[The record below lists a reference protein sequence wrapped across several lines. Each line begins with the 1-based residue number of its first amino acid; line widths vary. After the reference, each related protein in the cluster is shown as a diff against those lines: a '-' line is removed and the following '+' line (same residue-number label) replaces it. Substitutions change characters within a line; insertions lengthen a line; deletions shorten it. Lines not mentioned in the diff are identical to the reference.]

1 MLINKKTKKYILV
14 NLIILIIFIIIF
26 LISNSFYINK
36 YIKNDN
42 IFLNNLINK
51 VLEKYPEVTKEEIVD
66 LLNNKDKI
74 NKLSLLEYGIN
85 LDNSYV
91 LNNNYLVKKNI
102 ILNIIILITL
112 SITLFIN
119 YYLYLKR
126 ENRKLKEILKYLKDI
141 NRGLYNLKI
150 EENEEDDLS
159 LLKNE
164 LAKTTIMLKE
174 VASNNLKDKVL
185 LKESLEDLS
194 HQLRTP
200 LTSITLILDSLN
212 SKEETDRLESYKDM
226 KRLILNLNFLVNSL
240 LKLAR
245 FDANTITFKEDNFL
259 VDNLLNEVIENVNML
274 ADLKNIKIIK
284 NNNINNKL
292 KGDFKW
298 QVEAI
303 TNIIKNCIEHS
314 KDNSFIEINHDEN
327 KLYTRIIIKDQ
338 GVGISKNDLKHIFER
353 FYKGKNSSCDSVGI
367 GLALAKTII
376 EKDNGFITVT
386 SKEGVGTTFIIKYL
400 K

>member
-1 MLINKKTKKYILV
+1 MLINKKTKKYFLV
-14 NLIILIIFIIIF
+14 NLIILFIFIIIF
-26 LISNSFYINK
+26 LVSNSFYIHK
-36 YIKNDN
+36 YIRNDN

-91 LNNNYLVKKNI
+91 LDNNYLVKQNI

-112 SITLFIN
+112 SITLFIS

-212 SKEETDRLESYKDM
+212 SKDETDRLESYKDM

-245 FDANTITFKEDNFL
+245 FDANTITFKEENFL
-259 VDNLLNEVIENVNML
+259 VDNLLNEVIKNVNML

-284 NNNINNKL
+284 NNNINNRL

-367 GLALAKTII
+367 GLSLAKTII

>member
-14 NLIILIIFIIIF
+14 NLIILIVFIIIF

-112 SITLFIN
+112 SITLFIS

-245 FDANTITFKEDNFL
+245 FDANTITFKEENFL

-274 ADLKNIKIIK
+274 ADLKKIKRIK
-284 NNNINNKL
+284 NNNINNRL

-314 KDNSFIEINHDEN
+314 EDNSFIEINHDEN

-338 GVGISKNDLKHIFER
+338 GVGISKDDLKHIFER
-353 FYKGKNSSCDSVGI
+353 FYKGKNSSWDSVGI

>member
-14 NLIILIIFIIIF
+14 NLIILIVFIIIF
-26 LISNSFYINK
+26 LISNSFYIHK
-36 YIKNDN
+36 YIRNDN

-74 NKLSLLEYGIN
+74 NKLSLLEYGID

-112 SITLFIN
+112 SITLFIS

-274 ADLKNIKIIK
+274 ADLKNMKIIK

-367 GLALAKTII
+367 GLSLAKTII

>member
-14 NLIILIIFIIIF
+14 NLIILIVFIIIF

-36 YIKNDN
+36 YIRNDN

-91 LNNNYLVKKNI
+91 LNNNYLVKQNI

-112 SITLFIN
+112 SITLFIS

-298 QVEAI
+298 QVEAL

-367 GLALAKTII
+367 GLSLAKTII

>member
-1 MLINKKTKKYILV
+1 
-14 NLIILIIFIIIF
+14 
-26 LISNSFYINK
+26 
-36 YIKNDN
+36 
-42 IFLNNLINK
+42 
-51 VLEKYPEVTKEEIVD
+51 
-66 LLNNKDKI
+66 
-74 NKLSLLEYGIN
+74 
-85 LDNSYV
+85 
-91 LNNNYLVKKNI
+91 
-102 ILNIIILITL
+102 
-112 SITLFIN
+112 
-119 YYLYLKR
+119 
-126 ENRKLKEILKYLKDI
+126 
-141 NRGLYNLKI
+141 
-150 EENEEDDLS
+150 
-159 LLKNE
+159 
-164 LAKTTIMLKE
+164 
-174 VASNNLKDKVL
+174 
-185 LKESLEDLS
+185 
-194 HQLRTP
+194 
-200 LTSITLILDSLN
+200 
-212 SKEETDRLESYKDM
+212 M

-338 GVGISKNDLKHIFER
+338 GVGISKDDLKHIFER
-353 FYKGKNSSCDSVGI
+353 FYKGKNSSSDSVGI

>member
-91 LNNNYLVKKNI
+91 LDNNYLVKQNI

-112 SITLFIN
+112 SITLFIS

-245 FDANTITFKEDNFL
+245 FDANTITFKEENFL
-259 VDNLLNEVIENVNML
+259 VDDLLNEV
-274 ADLKNIKIIK
+274 IK

-338 GVGISKNDLKHIFER
+338 GVGISKDDLKHIFER

-367 GLALAKTII
+367 GLSLAKTII

>member
-1 MLINKKTKKYILV
+1 MLINKKTKKYFLV
-14 NLIILIIFIIIF
+14 NLIILLIFIIIF

-74 NKLSLLEYGIN
+74 EDLKLKEYGIN

-91 LNNNYLVKKNI
+91 LDNNFLVKKNI

-112 SITLFIN
+112 SITLFIS

-292 KGDFKW
+292 QGDFKW

-314 KDNSFIEINHDEN
+314 KDNSLIEINHDEN

-338 GVGISKNDLKHIFER
+338 GVGISKDDLKHIFER

-367 GLALAKTII
+367 GLSLAKTII

>member
-14 NLIILIIFIIIF
+14 NLMILIVFIIIF

-36 YIKNDN
+36 YIRNDN

-66 LLNNKDKI
+66 ILNNKDKI
-74 NKLSLLEYGIN
+74 NKLSLLEYDIN

-91 LNNNYLVKKNI
+91 LDNNYLFKQNI

-112 SITLFIN
+112 SITLFIS

-141 NRGLYNLKI
+141 NQGLYNLKI

-245 FDANTITFKEDNFL
+245 FDANTITFKEENFL
-259 VDNLLNEVIENVNML
+259 VDNLLNEVIKNVNML

-338 GVGISKNDLKHIFER
+338 GVGISKDDLKHIFER

-367 GLALAKTII
+367 GLSLAKTII